1 MNYYKEEQVIE
12 GFCIIENRKTSFY
25 RENKRKRGNKMK
37 KVSKNFEKILA
48 KAALVSASNNVNST
62 CRWYVYQ
69 ELVPQS
75 AKKLKKIK

>member
-1 MNYYKEEQVIE
+1 M
-12 GFCIIENRKTSFY
+12 
-25 RENKRKRGNKMK
+25 
-37 KVSKNFEKILA
+37 
-48 KAALVSASNNVNST
+48 NST

>member
-1 MNYYKEEQVIE
+1 
-12 GFCIIENRKTSFY
+12 
-25 RENKRKRGNKMK
+25 MK